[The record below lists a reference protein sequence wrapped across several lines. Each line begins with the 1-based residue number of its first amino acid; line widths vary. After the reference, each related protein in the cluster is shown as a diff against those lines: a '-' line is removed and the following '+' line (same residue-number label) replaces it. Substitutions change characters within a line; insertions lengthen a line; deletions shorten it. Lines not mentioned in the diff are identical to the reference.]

1 MKSPNQP
8 EHFIAI
14 GENIHTTRVV
24 SKKGPRFATEG
35 LQESVRFVAVDGEER
50 LLSIPDSAKVGQDY
64 SGGWI
69 KHVKIAIQIAM
80 GEGRD
85 QETGCSY
92 LAAMARNQELAG
104 ADFLDLNVDEISLDR
119 KDQEQAMAWLVGFV
133 QANSDLPVSVDSSAV
148 RVIEAGLDACRPE
161 SARPLLNSAS
171 LERLEALDLV
181 PLHNARVVVTAAGDS
196 GMPEGTEARV
206 ENASRI
212 VGEALARGIPESDL
226 FIDPLV
232 FPVAVDGRFGIHVLD
247 TIRKLR
253 REYGSEVHITG
264 GFSNVSFGIPNRTV
278 INKVFLVLA
287 LEAGADSGIVDP
299 LTFQI
304 EDLPEIDRS
313 SLTYRLA
320 EDVLL
325 GRDSDCANYIRA
337 WRNNELEPRV

>member
-1 MKSPNQP
+1 MKSPKQP
-8 EHFIAI
+8 GRFVAI

-24 SKKGPRFATEG
+24 LKKGPRFATEG

-50 LLSIPDSAKVGQDY
+50 LLTIPDSAKVGQDY
-64 SGGWI
+64 SGGRI
-69 KHVKIAIQIAM
+69 KHVKIAIQMAM
-80 GEGRD
+80 GGGRD

-92 LAAMARNQELAG
+92 LASMVRSQELAG
-104 ADFLDLNVDEISLDR
+104 ADFLDLNVDEISLYR
-119 KDQEQAMAWLVGFV
+119 ADQEQAMAWLVGFV

-148 RVIEAGLDACRPE
+148 SVIEAGLDACRPE
-161 SARPLLNSAS
+161 NARPLLNSAS

-181 PLHNARVVVTAAGDS
+181 PLHNARVIVTAAGDS
-196 GMPEGTEARV
+196 SMPEGTEARV

-232 FPVAVDGRFGIHVLD
+232 FPIAVDGRFGIHVLD

-253 REYGSEVHITG
+253 REDGSEVHITG

-299 LTFQI
+299 LNVQI
-304 EDLPEIDRS
+304 EDLFEIDCS
-313 SLTYRLA
+313 SPTYRLA
-320 EDVLL
+320 EDVLM

-337 WRNNELEPRV
+337 WRNKELEPRV